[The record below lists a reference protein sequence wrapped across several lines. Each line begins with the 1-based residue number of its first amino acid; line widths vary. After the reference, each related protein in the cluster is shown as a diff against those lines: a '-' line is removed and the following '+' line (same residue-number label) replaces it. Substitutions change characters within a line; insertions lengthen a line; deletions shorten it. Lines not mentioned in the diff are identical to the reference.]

1 MEIPEEIRKKALS
14 VVQNLLP
21 DTSKELYDREYQLFK
36 QWMRSRFGGWSSD
49 KVATGYVEDSLEQKI
64 KIARKI
70 LIDSSVSVSSCDVVE
85 NGPSTGSASVFEFH
99 KCVVHFHNK

>member
-36 QWMRSRFGGWSSD
+36 QQTLFVKKCYWRILQTR
-49 KVATGYVEDSLEQKI
+49 
-64 KIARKI
+64 RKDTSH
-70 LIDSSVSVSSCDVVE
+70 LPY
-85 NGPSTGSASVFEFH
+85 GPNTLG
-99 KCVVHFHNK
+99 

>member
-36 QWMRSRFGGWSSD
+36 QWMRDRS
-49 KVATGYVEDSLEQKI
+49 T
-64 KIARKI
+64 
-70 LIDSSVSVSSCDVVE
+70 DVVC
-85 NGPSTGSASVFEFH
+85 GPGS
-99 KCVVHFHNK
+99 

>member
-36 QWMRSRFGGWSSD
+36 QWMRDRSP
-49 KVATGYVEDSLEQKI
+49 
-64 KIARKI
+64 
-70 LIDSSVSVSSCDVVE
+70 DVVCE
-85 NGPSTGSASVFEFH
+85 QVLLAYFADQVKVFNFPLYF
-99 KCVVHFHNK
+99 C